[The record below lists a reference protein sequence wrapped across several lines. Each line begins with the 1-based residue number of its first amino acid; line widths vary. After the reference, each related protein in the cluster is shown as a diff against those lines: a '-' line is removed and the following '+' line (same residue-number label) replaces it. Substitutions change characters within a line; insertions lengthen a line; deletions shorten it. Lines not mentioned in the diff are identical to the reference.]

1 MNKSKHV
8 AIIKHR
14 RKKGKLKAKVK
25 AGTLAK
31 K

>member
-8 AIIKHR
+8 AIIKR
-14 RKKGKLKAKVK
+14 RLKKRKLKAKVK

>member
-8 AIIKHR
+8 AITKR
-14 RKKGKLKAKVK
+14 RLKKRKLKVKIK
-25 AGTLAK
+25 AGKLAK